1 MDEGEKS
8 GRRGINWGKATH
20 DWRED
25 RRDSMEDRK
34 EWKERSP
41 VGKKGGLPRDLSLI
55 HISEPTRP

>member
-8 GRRGINWGKATH
+8 GHRGINWGKATH

-34 EWKERSP
+34 ELKMPSIGTDYWEVKN
-41 VGKKGGLPRDLSLI
+41 V
-55 HISEPTRP
+55 